1 MAKTSVDISFGLV
14 DVTAKMD
21 TTASAV
27 DKQPFIN
34 LNDLKLEGVYPPK
47 AATLEQDYWKLDG
60 TFNTFPDNPQDIS
73 WGIWSSS
80 MAGGDGRFDAPIVLT
95 LSFQNLHESL
105 GLTFEFNPYDNSFC
119 NDLNIKWYQG
129 TTLLYNLDFAPDSW
143 RYACMQKVENYNKI
157 IISFRSMSKPYRFLK
172 VQNIMHGVIKEFG
185 STELKTAK
193 VLEEIDLTGLTLS
206 VNTLDFSMFSRDD
219 AFNIFNPSGV
229 YTLLQRKQQ
238 LIVSGTKNEE
248 KMHMGTFFVDEMES
262 QTNKIL
268 SISAVDPIGIMDGTT
283 FMGALYKNA
292 IAADVVEEIME
303 GAGFGYALD
312 NALRNKTV
320 TGHIPICSH
329 REALQMLVFSIGGF
343 VSTTRG
349 GTVNIKE
356 IPDIASVPTSQI
368 GMNRKHIG
376 TKVKLRNLVTGVDV
390 VEHNFTLKS
399 TLEEI
404 CKVNLEV
411 GSNTITFSEPA
422 SNISVS
428 RGTIAQFGVNYCI
441 VNSTAAGECTVSGKK
456 YDDSQKTIQK
466 RLPNIPAGEKELIE
480 KVDCRLIHSIN
491 SNEITQRLLDIY
503 QYRIEQSLSFI
514 LDRESVGDLAD
525 IETEYGV
532 YRGAVVEKLD
542 IDLTGGY
549 VTKAVVVGV

>member
-14 DVTAKMD
+14 DVTAKSD
-21 TTASAV
+21 TAAVASN
-27 DKQPFIN
+27 KQPFVD

-47 AATLEQDYWKLDG
+47 AATLEQNYWKLDG

-73 WGIWSSS
+73 WGLWSYS
-80 MAGGDGRFDAPIVLT
+80 MSGENGGFEVPIVLT
-95 LSFQNLHESL
+95 LSFQTLHESL

-129 TTLLYNLDFAPDSW
+129 TTLLYDLDFQPDNW
-143 RYACMQKVENYNKI
+143 RFACMQKVENYNKI
-157 IISFRSMSKPYRFLK
+157 IITFRGMNKPYRFLK

-185 STELKTAK
+185 STELRTAK

-206 VNTLDFSMFSRDD
+206 VNTLDFSMFSHDD
-219 AFNIFNPSGV
+219 AFNIFNPWGIYSV
-229 YTLLQRKQQ
+229 LQRKQQ
-238 LIVSGTKNEE
+238 LIVARTNDKE
-248 KMHMGTFFVDEMES
+248 KTHMGTFFVDEMES

-283 FMGALYKNA
+283 FVGGLYKNA
-292 IAADVVEEIME
+292 LAADVVEEIMDN
-303 GAGFGYALD
+303 AGFGYALD
-312 NALRNKTV
+312 NALRNKRI

-329 REALQMLVFSIGGF
+329 REALQMVVFAIGGF
-343 VSTTRG
+343 VSTSRG

-356 IPDIASVPTSQI
+356 IPDITSVPTSQI

-390 VEHNFTLKS
+390 VEHNYTLK
-399 TLEEI
+399 TTIEEI

-422 SNISVS
+422 TNISVS
-428 RGTIAQFGVNYCI
+428 IGTITQYGVNYCI
-441 VNSTAAGECTVSGKK
+441 VQSSTEGECTVSGKK
-456 YDDSQKTIQK
+456 YEDSQKTIQK
-466 RLPNIPAGEKELIE
+466 KLPNIPAGEKELIE
-480 KVDCRLIHSIN
+480 KVDCKLIHSLN
-491 SNEITQRLLDIY
+491 SNEIAQRLLDIY

>member
-47 AATLEQDYWKLDG
+47 AATLEQNYWKLDG

-80 MAGGDGRFDAPIVLT
+80 MAGEDGRFDVPIVLT

-119 NDLNIKWYQG
+119 NALNIKWYQG
-129 TTLLYNLDFAPDSW
+129 TTLLYNLDFLPDSW
-143 RYACMQKVENYNKI
+143 RYACMKKVENYNKI
-157 IISFRSMSKPYRFLK
+157 IITFRSMNKPYRFLK

-193 VLEEIDLTGLTLS
+193 VLEEIDMTGLTLS

-248 KMHMGTFFVDEMES
+248 KTHMGTFFVDEMES

-283 FMGALYKNA
+283 FMGAL
-292 IAADVVEEIME
+292 
-303 GAGFGYALD
+303 
-312 NALRNKTV
+312 
-320 TGHIPICSH
+320 
-329 REALQMLVFSIGGF
+329 
-343 VSTTRG
+343 
-349 GTVNIKE
+349 
-356 IPDIASVPTSQI
+356 
-368 GMNRKHIG
+368 
-376 TKVKLRNLVTGVDV
+376 
-390 VEHNFTLKS
+390 
-399 TLEEI
+399 
-404 CKVNLEV
+404 
-411 GSNTITFSEPA
+411 
-422 SNISVS
+422 
-428 RGTIAQFGVNYCI
+428 
-441 VNSTAAGECTVSGKK
+441 
-456 YDDSQKTIQK
+456 
-466 RLPNIPAGEKELIE
+466 
-480 KVDCRLIHSIN
+480 
-491 SNEITQRLLDIY
+491 
-503 QYRIEQSLSFI
+503 
-514 LDRESVGDLAD
+514 
-525 IETEYGV
+525 
-532 YRGAVVEKLD
+532 
-542 IDLTGGY
+542 
-549 VTKAVVVGV
+549 